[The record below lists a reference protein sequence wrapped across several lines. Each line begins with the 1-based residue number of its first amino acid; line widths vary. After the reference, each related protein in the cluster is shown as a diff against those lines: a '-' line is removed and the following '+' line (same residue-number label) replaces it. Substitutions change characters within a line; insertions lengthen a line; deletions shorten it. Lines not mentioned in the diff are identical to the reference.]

1 VPRLEKKLRDEHC
14 QGPFAESSMLV
25 ARYEA
30 LRGAFLG
37 EMLQPDARAG
47 LLLFL
52 RRGMCGWARALATM
66 PALRRPVGARPSSLP
81 IPEEHRAVVHIFA
94 AMVINGNHYGATP

>member
-1 VPRLEKKLRDEHC
+1 
-14 QGPFAESSMLV
+14 MLV

-30 LRGAFLG
+30 LRGAALG
-37 EMLQPDARAG
+37 EMLRPEARAG

-66 PALRRPVGARPSSLP
+66 HAPQQPAGSRPHTRS
-81 IPEEHRAVVHIFA
+81 IPEERRAIVHAFA
-94 AMVINGNHYGATP
+94 AMVINCSRYGATP